1 MDKNAIKKFAVWAR
15 TELIARVSLKG
26 VEYGITEDNIED
38 ANADSVGGKVLT
50 ADEKKQRQALIAEI
64 NDKGYKQVIEEVAYT
79 WFNRFSALRF
89 MEVNG
94 YLPSHVRVFTDEEN
108 NFKPQIIT
116 EAIHLDLDG
125 LNMEKVYELKDA
137 EKTEELYKYL
147 LTVQCN
153 ALNKI
158 LPGMFQKI
166 ADYTELLLPD
176 NLLREGSVIQ
186 QMIELIPE
194 DDWKDAV
201 QIIGWLYQYYNLE
214 LKNQVFSR
222 PKGKKIEKEDIPV
235 FYNTK
240 MGKDFCDSLLSTDV
254 KALSYDLLLRRGTMR
269 INKIHVAFP
278 DPQELREFAAK
289 TAKNENLVVTFPS
302 EYNMEIF
309 PKGCNK
315 DVGIRILAEKYNIAH
330 EDTVAI
336 GDSDNDVA
344 MIEYAHIGIAV
355 ANAMEVLKEKADYIT
370 KSNDEDGPA
379 IVLKKIL
386 KK

>member
-1 MDKNAIKKFAVWAR
+1 MKIVAI
-15 TELIARVSLKG
+15 
-26 VEYGITEDNIED
+26 
-38 ANADSVGGKVLT
+38 
-50 ADEKKQRQALIAEI
+50 
-64 NDKGYKQVIEEVAYT
+64 
-79 WFNRFSALRF
+79 
-89 MEVNG
+89 
-94 YLPSHVRVFTDEEN
+94 
-108 NFKPQIIT
+108 
-116 EAIHLDLDG
+116 DLDG
-125 LNMEKVYELKDA
+125 TLLHSDCTISSYSKEVIAEAGKNGIMVVPTSGRSFRSIKNQVKDI
-137 EKTEELYKYL
+137 EGVKYCICGNGTLVGNIQTEELIHNYKIPQHFVYDIYKE
-147 LTVQCN
+147 V
-153 ALNKI
+153 KERH
-158 LPGMFQKI
+158 GF
-166 ADYTELLLPD
+166 
-176 NLLREGSVIQ
+176 
-186 QMIELIPE
+186 IELYC
-194 DDWKDAV
+194 DNDAYV
-201 QIIGWLYQYYNLE
+201 
-214 LKNQVFSR
+214 
-222 PKGKKIEKEDIPV
+222 EKEDIPV

-302 EYNMEIF
+302 
-309 PKGCNK
+309 
-315 DVGIRILAEKYNIAH
+315 KYNIAH

-355 ANAMEVLKEKADYIT
+355 ANAMEILKEKADYIT